1 MLSKAIA
8 RFWAFDLS
16 PPVCAGPA
24 KIVKGE
30 SKDKREN
37 LFFEF
42 GHAEPHPIF
51 YKDSE
56 RRVQR
61 QMKTMFSNLAMSSRI
76 LSSTKIRNLW
86 LISLFHRVVG
96 GMAG

>member
-37 LFFEF
+37 LFFF
-42 GHAEPHPIF
+42 FVYDEPHPIF
-51 YKDSE
+51 YKDKES
-56 RRVQR
+56 
-61 QMKTMFSNLAMSSRI
+61 LAYFA
-76 LSSTKIRNLW
+76 LSSCGRW
-86 LISLFHRVVG
+86 DGRVERVNVF
-96 GMAG
+96 